1 MRQHNHWQ
9 GNKMKML
16 RNLALGLSILG
27 LASCGEAP
35 EREVTADA
43 AWIGG
48 TVLTMNAD
56 NDTASAVA
64 IKDGRIIVVGTDSE
78 VMATVGDDT
87 ALTDLNG
94 KTMLPGFID
103 AHGHFPMAGDS
114 ALTQVAIQSP
124 PVGTI
129 KSIPELLEALRAK
142 AAETPKGEWVF
153 GMGYDDTLLAE
164 KRHPTKEELDSV
176 SVDHPVFAMHVS
188 LHMGVANSA
197 LLEQAGITA
206 ATPAPEG
213 GVIVLDDAGET
224 TGLLLESAMWM
235 ILALS
240 PQPTEEQKLQGVA
253 MASELYASQG
263 VTTAQMGLAAPDV
276 VDRINKAAKKGY
288 LPIRTIVW
296 PGMQQ
301 AAGLNDGSYKPV
313 SADPDFVHIG
323 AVKVIADG
331 SIQGYTGYLSEPYYV
346 QPEESHGDDHG
357 DHAGEEGA
365 YRGFPAMPAEA
376 LKELLVSLH
385 MAGFQLAVHG
395 NGDAAIDDILD
406 GFAAMQAARP
416 DADARSIIIHAQMA
430 RDDQLDRMKALS
442 ATPSFFSL
450 HTYYWGDRHR
460 DIFMGPERAFRMNPA
475 KSATDKGVPFT
486 IHADTPVVPMEPLRL
501 AWSATNR
508 LSSSGQRIGEAQRI
522 TGLQALRATTI
533 NAAWQSFLEGD
544 RGSLE
549 AGKRADLVILADN
562 PLDRP
567 ETMDTITVLE
577 TIVGGNTVYLND
589 NAEQNNE

>member
-1 MRQHNHWQ
+1 M
-9 GNKMKML
+9 MML
-16 RNLALGLSILG
+16 RNLALGLTIFGMSILA

-35 EREVTADA
+35 ERAITADA

-48 TVLTMNAD
+48 TVLTMNAND
-56 NDTASAVA
+56 DTASAVA

-78 VMATVGDDT
+78 VMATVGDAT

-129 KSIPELLEALRAK
+129 KSIPELLDALRAK

-176 SVDHPVFAMHVS
+176 STDHPVFAMHVS

-197 LLEQAGITA
+197 LLANAGITA
-206 ATPAPEG
+206 ETPAPEG
-213 GVIVLDDAGET
+213 GVIVLDEAGET

-235 ILALS
+235 ILALA

-276 VDRINKAAKKGY
+276 VDRINKAAEKGY

-301 AAGLNDGSYKPV
+301 VAELIDGSYKPV
-313 SADPDFVHIG
+313 SVDPDFVHIG
-323 AVKVIADG
+323 AIKVIADG
-331 SIQGYTGYLSEPYYV
+331 SIQGYTGYLTEPYYV

-357 DHAGEEGA
+357 GGQAAEEGG
-365 YRGFPAMPAEA
+365 YLGFPAMPAEA
-376 LKELLVSLH
+376 LRELLVGLH
-385 MAGFQLAVHG
+385 VAGFQLAVHG

-460 DIFMGPERAFRMNPA
+460 DIFMGPERAFRMSPA

-508 LSSSGQRIGEAQRI
+508 LSSSGQLIGGDQRI
-522 TGLQALRATTI
+522 TALQALRATTI
-533 NAAWQSFLEGD
+533 DAAWQSFLEED

-567 ETMDTITVLE
+567 ETMDDITVLE
-577 TIVGGNTVYLND
+577 TIVDGNTVYLND